1 MKWFT
6 QRGLIQVER
15 HYLKKITQK
24 GENFKQIYNQ
34 DTRSISSRKK
44 TKCTRKEKQSRYT
57 VIYGSEVKSIKLEVF
72 IKS

>member
-24 GENFKQIYNQ
+24 GGNFKQIYNQ

-44 TKCTRKEKQSRYT
+44 QNVKERKSNHG
-57 VIYGSEVKSIKLEVF
+57 IL
-72 IKS
+72 